1 VFSSRL
7 NWDLSPNPLTT
18 LLAQKHAEGAHILNL
33 TESNPTLAGFNYPT
47 DEILSALADPRAIR
61 YDPSP
66 RGLASAREAISNYY
80 AHRGASGAGDLVTCH
95 PDQILLTASTSEAYA
110 YLFKLL
116 CDPGDEIL
124 TPRPS
129 YPLFE
134 FLAALESV
142 RVRQYPLR
150 YDGAWHID
158 FPALEAA
165 ITPRTR
171 AIVVVNPN
179 NPTGSFLKP
188 DEFDRLQ
195 SLASR
200 SIPSSSPTRQGGDS
214 AHTIATHPSNPT
226 RQGGDSNIAILIDE
240 VFSDYHFAAPPPIP
254 PESQTLTF
262 SMSGLSK
269 IAGLP
274 QMKLGWIVARGPGH
288 EAALDR
294 LELIADTYLS
304 VATPVQLA
312 LPRLLAASETV
323 RTQIL
328 DRAQSNLARLRSL
341 TAGTACQVLNVE
353 GGWSATLQV
362 PRTRTEEQWA
372 LTLLADHDVLVQPGF
387 FFDFESEAFLVVSL
401 LTPPE
406 VFDEGIRRLLLLH

>member
-1 VFSSRL
+1 MFSSRL
-7 NWDLSPNPLTT
+7 NWDLRPNPLTT
-18 LLAQKHAEGAHILNL
+18 LLEQKRAEGAHILNL
-33 TESNPTLAGFNYPT
+33 TESNPTLAGFTYPT

-66 RGLASAREAISNYY
+66 RGLASGREAISNYY

-95 PDQILLTASTSEAYA
+95 PDQILLTPSTSEAYA

-134 FLAALESV
+134 FLAALDSV
-142 RVRQYPLR
+142 RIRQYPLR

-200 SIPSSSPTRQGGDS
+200 SIPSPSPTRQGGGAERAILSSNPTREGGDSEHTIAIHSSSPTRQGGVASDI
-214 AHTIATHPSNPT
+214 HLSNPT
-226 RQGGDSNIAILIDE
+226 REGGDSIAILIDE
-240 VFSDYHFAAPPPIP
+240 VFSDHYHFAAPPPIP
-254 PESQTLTF
+254 P
-262 SMSGLSK
+262 
-269 IAGLP
+269 
-274 QMKLGWIVARGPGH
+274 R
-288 EAALDR
+288 AAKP
-294 LELIADTYLS
+294 S
-304 VATPVQLA
+304 PS
-312 LPRLLAASETV
+312 P
-323 RTQIL
+323 
-328 DRAQSNLARLRSL
+328 
-341 TAGTACQVLNVE
+341 C
-353 GGWSATLQV
+353 
-362 PRTRTEEQWA
+362 P
-372 LTLLADHDVLVQPGF
+372 
-387 FFDFESEAFLVVSL
+387 AFPKS
-401 LTPPE
+401 P
-406 VFDEGIRRLLLLH
+406 DSRK

>member
-1 VFSSRL
+1 MFSSRL
-7 NWDLSPNPLTT
+7 NWDLHPNPLTT
-18 LLAQKHAEGAHILNL
+18 LLEKKRAAGTNILNL
-33 TESNPTLAGFNYPT
+33 TESNPTLAGFMYPT
-47 DEILSALADPRAIR
+47 AEILSALTDPRALH
-61 YDPSP
+61 YHPSP

-80 AHRGASGAGDLVTCH
+80 AHRGAGDLVACH

-134 FLAALESV
+134 FLAALDSV
-142 RVRQYPLR
+142 RIRQYPLR

-165 ITPRTR
+165 ITDRTR

-188 DEFDRLQ
+188 DEFARLQ
-195 SLASR
+195 SLAIR
-200 SIPSSSPTRQGGDS
+200 SSPTRQGG
-214 AHTIATHPSNPT
+214 AIQHM
-226 RQGGDSNIAILIDE
+226 IAILIDE
-240 VFSDYHFAAPPPIP
+240 VFSDYHFAAPPSAP
-254 PESQTLTF
+254 PEPQALTF

-274 QMKLGWIVARGPGH
+274 QMKLGWIAAQGPGH

-312 LPRLLAASETV
+312 LPRLLAAGETI
-323 RTQIL
+323 RAQIL
-328 DRAQSNLARLRSL
+328 DRAQFNLARLRSL
-341 TAGTACQVLNVE
+341 TAGTACHVLNVE

-362 PRTRTEEQWA
+362 PRTRSEEQWA

-401 LTPPE
+401 ITPSE
-406 VFDEGIRRLLLLH
+406 IFDEGIRRLLLLH